1 MSKEQQDRSRDRE
14 DLVRGL
20 PKFSAAS
27 PEALAKER
35 AELAELRGKGLLT
48 RWRGYFAKS
57 GPGWLQ
63 SALVLGSGSAMASLF
78 AGAFLLKRVNAFMM
92 GVFTPLI
99 SAVLTGMPPFYP
111 PIAFVMSVQLG
122 IVCYAIS
129 HITHSFKL
137 RVILTL
143 IIAIVIDRLLLVLF
157 YYLIIPLFHI
167 NYGIY
172 TAYDLVKCFP
182 GIVLIVILVP
192 VLVPRAID
200 VLNRYSLRLYEDKK
214 EG

>member
-1 MSKEQQDRSRDRE
+1 MCYKIKIRVIDMHDSTDISNIAIAVLFTALGIVTPILFH
-14 DLVRGL
+14 LVGL
-20 PKFSAAS
+20 GQIFLPMYL
-27 PEALAKER
+27 P
-35 AELAELRGKGLLT
+35 LL
-48 RWRGYFAKS
+48 
-57 GPGWLQ
+57 
-63 SALVLGSGSAMASLF
+63 
-78 AGAFLLKRVNAFMM
+78 AGAFMLKRGNAFMM
-92 GVFTPLI
+92 GLFTPLI

-111 PIAFVMSVQLG
+111 PIAFVMSIQLG
-122 IVCYAIS
+122 IICFTIS
-129 HITHSFKL
+129 HITHSFKI

-167 NYGIY
+167 DYGIY

-182 GIVLIVILVP
+182 GIVLIGILVP

-200 VLNRYSLRLYEDKK
+200 ILNRYSLRLYEDKK